1 MGISI
6 GQKKIEENGIDY
18 YMIGSLT
25 ENINGDG
32 IPDGVYFEVDI
43 DNENVK
49 VIEKHLSIDD
59 K

>member
-1 MGISI
+1 MWASALD
-6 GQKKIEENGIDY
+6 KKIEENGIDY
-18 YMIGSLT
+18 YIIGSLT

-43 DNENVK
+43 DNENVN